1 MYFLSIFFYF
11 SFFKVNNKNTGK
23 RCRNMIK
30 VNKKITR
37 TTSLTSVLFGV
48 FIVNFEV
55 NVSWEGIVTRN
66 RQNQRFN
73 KCDAL
78 RGWLPSTSLTRSR
91 VLFTFFKCTCEISG
105 TVLSFSTLASAENDQ
120 FFRIF

>member
-1 MYFLSIFFYF
+1 
-11 SFFKVNNKNTGK
+11 
-23 RCRNMIK
+23 MIK

-66 RQNQRFN
+66 RQNKRFN

-78 RGWLPSTSLTRSR
+78 RDWLPWRNLTRSR

-105 TVLSFSTLASAENDQ
+105 TFLSFSTLAYTENDQ

>member
-1 MYFLSIFFYF
+1 MYFCQFFFYF
-11 SFFKVNNKNTGK
+11 SFFKVSNKNTGK

-37 TTSLTSVLFGV
+37 TTSLMSVLFGV

-66 RQNQRFN
+66 RQNKRFN

-78 RGWLPSTSLTRSR
+78 RDWLPWRNLTRSR

-105 TVLSFSTLASAENDQ
+105 TFLSFSTLAYTENDQ

>member
-1 MYFLSIFFYF
+1 M
-11 SFFKVNNKNTGK
+11 
-23 RCRNMIK
+23 
-30 VNKKITR
+30 
-37 TTSLTSVLFGV
+37 TSVLFGV

-78 RGWLPSTSLTRSR
+78 RGWLPWRSLTRSR

>member
-1 MYFLSIFFYF
+1 MYFCQFFFYF
-11 SFFKVNNKNTGK
+11 SFFKVSNKNTGK

-66 RQNQRFN
+66 RQNKRFN

-78 RGWLPSTSLTRSR
+78 RDWLPWRSLTRSR

-105 TVLSFSTLASAENDQ
+105 TFLSFSTLAYTENDQ

>member
-1 MYFLSIFFYF
+1 
-11 SFFKVNNKNTGK
+11 
-23 RCRNMIK
+23 MIK
-30 VNKKITR
+30 INKKIRR

-66 RQNQRFN
+66 RQNKRFN

-78 RGWLPSTSLTRSR
+78 RDWLPFVQFKKIKNIHGGVSLVQGCYSR
-91 VLFTFFKCTCEISG
+91 FLNVHVKSL
-105 TVLSFSTLASAENDQ
+105 VQ
-120 FFRIF
+120 F